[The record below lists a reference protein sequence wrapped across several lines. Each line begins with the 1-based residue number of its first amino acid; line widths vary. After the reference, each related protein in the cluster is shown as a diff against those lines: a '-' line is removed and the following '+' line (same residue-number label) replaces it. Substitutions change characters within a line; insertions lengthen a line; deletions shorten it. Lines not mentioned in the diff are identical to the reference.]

1 MKHIRIYIFRG
12 ILAIIPLVLSFLAVR
27 FLYIMIDQ
35 KVVGW
40 LNKFIGFNVP
50 GLGILLVLILLYIL
64 GFVASN
70 VIGKNLFGLLEQISA
85 RIPIIK
91 TVYNVGKQLS
101 LTLSVPEKQVFKR
114 VVLIE
119 FLKPGYWT
127 IGFVTGT
134 VVDRTTG
141 EQLLKVFI
149 PTTPTPMSGCFV
161 LARESNVRDSGWSV
175 EDAMKT
181 IISGGIIGPA
191 EIKP

>member
-1 MKHIRIYIFRG
+1 M
-12 ILAIIPLVLSFLAVR
+12 
-27 FLYIMIDQ
+27 
-35 KVVGW
+35 
-40 LNKFIGFNVP
+40 
-50 GLGILLVLILLYIL
+50 VLILLYIL

-70 VIGKNLFGLLEQISA
+70 VIGKNFFGLLEKISS